1 MTEVD
6 IVTQW
11 NVNIEMMSNIDVA
24 TLLLNVPVTVVAH
37 TLGLCVPVT
46 PG

>member
-1 MTEVD
+1 MRFN

-11 NVNIEMMSNIDVA
+11 NVDIVMMSDIEVV
-24 TLLLNVPVTVVAH
+24 TLLLNAPVTVVAH